1 MAGHDGLMQRIGL
14 TGGIAAGKSVAARRF
29 IELGAVLIDADALAR
44 EVVAPGTLGLEQVVE
59 TFGPEVLA
67 ADGSLDRAALAA
79 RVFGDAEARRRL
91 EALLHPQV
99 RRLAAER
106 EAAAAAIDPDAVVV
120 HDIPLLVET
129 GQAETFGMVVVV
141 HAPQEQRVS
150 RLVDGRGMPEAEAR
164 ARVAAQAEDDA
175 RLAAAD
181 VVLDGTG
188 TDDELR
194 HQVDVLWSRLAQ
206 ERSAERDADLA
217 SAEEHRRR

>member
-1 MAGHDGLMQRIGL
+1 MQRIGL

-29 IELGAVLIDADALAR
+29 IELGAVVIDADALAR

-106 EAAAAAIDPDAVVV
+106 EAAAAAVDPDAVVV

-150 RLVDGRGMPEAEAR
+150 RLVDGRGMPEPEAR
-164 ARVAAQAEDDA
+164 ARVAAQADDDA

-194 HQVDVLWSRLAQ
+194 HEVDVLWSRLAQ

-217 SAEEHRRR
+217 SAEEHRLR